1 MKSKTDQGKSVLLV
15 LLFMLGLA
23 QPAWVFGQQA
33 QDIKYPTKPVTLIV
47 PVAAGGGVDIVA
59 RLVASFWEKKLGQPI
74 GVVNKA
80 GAGGAIGFREAAK
93 SEPDGYKVGVLNVP
107 DSPIVVASK
116 GAKAG
121 YRNDDFVLLGAFTRS
136 PFIVSTMKG
145 SPFQTFQE
153 FVDYAKKN
161 PGKLG
166 FGLGG
171 ESHRLAIYAI
181 EGALGIDV
189 NPAMFKSA
197 GENLNALMGGHLLA
211 GMLASSF
218 IVTGREKGLMGLV
231 STADKRLERLPEVPT
246 FKELGYDV
254 QFDISRVFVV
264 PKGTPETIVRK
275 LSETLVEL
283 TKNTEFVAKLNSVG
297 EEYHPMIAAD
307 LQKYYQDT
315 CKKVDAIVAKHKAD
329 FAE

>member
-1 MKSKTDQGKSVLLV
+1 MKRNARIGKIVHCLMILTLGMVLATGV
-15 LLFMLGLA
+15 FA
-23 QPAWVFGQQA
+23 QEVKF
-33 QDIKYPTKPVTLIV
+33 PTKPVTLIV

-59 RLVASFWEKKLGQPI
+59 RLVAGFWEKKLGQPI

-121 YRNDDFVLLGAFTRS
+121 YRNDDFILLGAFTRS
-136 PFIVSTMKG
+136 PFVVATMNSTPLKN
-145 SPFQTFQE
+145 FQE
-153 FVDYAKKN
+153 FVSYVKKN
-161 PGKLG
+161 PGKVG

-181 EGALGIDV
+181 EAALGIDV
-189 NPAMFKSA
+189 NPTMFKSA
-197 GENLNALMGGHLLA
+197 GENLNALMGGHLMV

-218 IVTGREKGLMGLV
+218 IVAGKDKGLIGLV

-264 PKGTPETIVRK
+264 PRGTPEPIVRK
-275 LSETLVEL
+275 LSETLAEL
-283 TKNTEFVAKLNSVG
+283 NKDSDFVAKVNSVG
-297 EEYHPMIAAD
+297 EEYHPMPGPEVR
-307 LQKYYQDT
+307 KYYAET
-315 CKKVDAIVAKHKAD
+315 CTKVDAIVAKHKEEFAD
-329 FAE
+329 